1 MGSRNAV
8 VEVEDET
15 TIYTKTTKY
24 NTEALYQLEVRGILP
39 QQTPF
44 ERPSN
49 YDQIRKAIEQPWPS
63 PAPLDKREY
72 IMYWKSV
79 FESTNEKAIAKT
91 PCELLFGMQIPFSDA
106 HGIKDDEH
114 WQNHVP
120 IQGDAEP
127 VNLLKFNKAPK
138 PDCAEGLKKQRVP
151 KWIFNDLNGLIAP
164 SSLAFP
170 NFILEL
176 KRDGSMYT
184 AYAQNMHNGSTAV
197 QAYHEYY
204 AQILNTPDESW
215 NIARVGS
222 IQFNGSIVEGNIHW
236 VSKIDG
242 DGTRPQDR
250 EYHMTRVMHNSTT
263 GLGLED
269 FEKARREARN
279 FRDYFRNVR
288 EELLDDFK
296 KHAQRP
302 ANRPAPTVFRNIS
315 QSAHAES
322 IMLSEPLTQS
332 SCPTEVPR
340 KQRGRPRKTAT
351 VEHSGVAKTKTG
363 KSSLSNKLKQV
374 KIRPS

>member
-1 MGSRNAV
+1 MP
-8 VEVEDET
+8 E
-15 TIYTKTTKY
+15 
-24 NTEALYQLEVRGILP
+24 
-39 QQTPF
+39 
-44 ERPSN
+44 
-49 YDQIRKAIEQPWPS
+49 
-63 PAPLDKREY
+63 
-72 IMYWKSV
+72 
-79 FESTNEKAIAKT
+79 
-91 PCELLFGMQIPFSDA
+91 
-106 HGIKDDEH
+106 
-114 WQNHVP
+114 
-120 IQGDAEP
+120 
-127 VNLLKFNKAPK
+127 
-138 PDCAEGLKKQRVP
+138 
-151 KWIFNDLNGLIAP
+151 WIVNDLNGLIAP

-204 AQILNTPDESW
+204 AQIRNTPDESW

-236 VSKIDG
+236 VSKKDG

-288 EELLDDFK
+288 EELLEDFNQ
-296 KHAQRP
+296 HLERP
-302 ANRPAPTVFRNIS
+302 ANRPPPTVFRNIS